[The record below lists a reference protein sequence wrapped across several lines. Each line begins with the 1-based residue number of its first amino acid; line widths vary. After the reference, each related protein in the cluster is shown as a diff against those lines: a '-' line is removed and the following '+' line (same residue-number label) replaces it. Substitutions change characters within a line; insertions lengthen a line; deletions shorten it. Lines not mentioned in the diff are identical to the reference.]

1 MPLQT
6 LPRDASSSLSDYRTT
21 GGGRDLEV
29 SVYETNGPAYQV
41 GFRSARS
48 VTCGVIAGTPLL
60 HLPRSET
67 PSVSLAPGELLVAP
81 PMQPLVFDFPEA
93 DRTPVRCLT
102 VEAESKA
109 IGAIVDRMTASGPA
123 RPRSFNASAVVHVAR
138 TPDLD
143 RGLTGLLSLLQAPPP
158 SLHFLVD
165 LRATELL
172 VRTLATAPRL
182 LQEKPTPPASRRGLG
197 AAVRYARN
205 HLSTPVTVEDLAE
218 AACMSLSTFYRY
230 FRAEFGM
237 TPLEFLTEE
246 RIARA
251 RSLLDDP
258 DATVADVSAAV
269 GFTSTSHF
277 IRLFKNAEGLTPKQ
291 YQLQR
296 RP

>member
-1 MPLQT
+1 
-6 LPRDASSSLSDYRTT
+6 
-21 GGGRDLEV
+21 
-29 SVYETNGPAYQV
+29 
-41 GFRSARS
+41 
-48 VTCGVIAGTPLL
+48 
-60 HLPRSET
+60 
-67 PSVSLAPGELLVAP
+67 
-81 PMQPLVFDFPEA
+81 MQPLVFDFPEA

-102 VEAESKA
+102 VEANSKA
-109 IGAIVDRMTASGPA
+109 IGAIVDRTTAPPSGTA

-138 TPDLD
+138 TPDIHQ
-143 RGLTGLLSLLQAPPP
+143 GLAGLHSLLKEPSP

-197 AAVRYARN
+197 AAVRYARD

-218 AACMSLSTFYRY
+218 AACMSRSTFYRH
-230 FRAEFGM
+230 FRAEFGT

-277 IRLFKNAEGLTPKQ
+277 IRVFKNAEGRTPKQ

-296 RP
+296 RS